1 MSVIAMASPTASAA
15 VVLVVGARFK
25 WQGLSEQDYARLHP
39 GGQLGK
45 RLLLTVEDVMRKGAD
60 NPVIP
65 VHQSIKEMLA
75 RITSF
80 RVGAISVVNERDELV
95 GLVTD
100 YDIRR
105 VLESEQNIFSL
116 NIADIMNAKPA
127 VVLAGEKAVRAL
139 EIMRDRKKPTAVL
152 PVVDDSRK
160 AVGMIHL
167 HDLISAG
174 L

>member
-1 MSVIAMASPTASAA
+1 M
-15 VVLVVGARFK
+15 LQDRD
-25 WQGLSEQDYARLHP
+25 GLPRCH
-39 GGQLGK
+39 G
-45 RLLLTVEDVMRKGAD
+45 LLQ
-60 NPVIP
+60 PVD
-65 VHQSIKEMLA
+65 E
-75 RITSF
+75 
-80 RVGAISVVNERDELV
+80 EWDELV

-152 PVVDDSRK
+152 PVIDDSRK